1 MDDSTERDAPEAV
14 SEHAQVSEL
23 HRAFANGMIAERDYD
38 RALAGIYN
46 DRNRSVDRVA

>member
-1 MDDSTERDAPEAV
+1 VDDPTEREAPQAI

-38 RALAGIYN
+38 RALARIYSN
-46 DRNRSVDRVA
+46 RDRSIDTAA